1 MTSINPYSGLGV
13 STGRATAATNMQTLA
28 QAEFLKLMTAQMTH
42 QDPTKPMQNGE
53 FLTQM
58 AQFGTVSGIQDL
70 QQSFKDFTASISS
83 VQTLQAAANLVGHT
97 VSTLSDRGL
106 LEAGGKIKGTVDIP
120 ASSSNVNVKILDPVT
135 GDVIATK
142 SLGTHSAGSVPFVW
156 DGTNDKGNPA
166 SPGVYKVQVEASID
180 GTNTAL
186 QPAIQS
192 RVESVSMNGNDG
204 LQIKLVGLGTV
215 KYNQITQIL

>member
-13 STGRATAATNMQTLA
+13 STIGATTTNNMQTLG

-70 QQSFKDFTASISS
+70 QQSFNDFTASISS
-83 VQTLQAAANLVGHT
+83 VQTLQTAANLVGHT
-97 VSTLSDRGL
+97 VSTRSDRGL

-135 GDVIATK
+135 GKVIATK
-142 SLGTHSAGSVPFVW
+142 SLGAHPAGSVPFVW
-156 DGTNDKGNPA
+156 DGMDSKGKPA
-166 SPGVYKVQVEASID
+166 APGVYKIQVEASIG
-180 GTNTAL
+180 GTNTVL
-186 QPAIQS
+186 QPEIQS
-192 RVESVSMNGNDG
+192 RVESVSMNGNNG
-204 LQIKLVGLGTV
+204 LQIKLVGLGTIS
-215 KYNQITQIL
+215 YNQITQIL